1 MEPLEPGLRL
11 YEGAFAAIRQYVVR
25 ERLRPGDPLP
35 SERQI
40 QQQLGISRAPVRE
53 ALRVLQSVGMIEARQ
68 GKGLFVGQMDLRPMV
83 DAFVSHLE
91 LLDADSFEHLLGL
104 RQILELGAVELAAKQ
119 RTADDLARMAA
130 ILAAMRQRIDRR
142 ELVLEEDMGFH
153 DLLVKATHNPLLEYL
168 YACLTP
174 FLVAVREGGEL
185 TPATLDECLTDHTA
199 IYEAVRDRDAGLAT
213 LLMQEHMESVRR
225 QLEDDRTSEEAGYGV
240 SGNGNRS
247 EVVSRQ

>member
-1 MEPLEPGLRL
+1 VEPLEPRLRL
-11 YEGAFAAIRQYVVR
+11 YEGAFESIRQYVVR

-68 GKGLFVGQMDLRPMV
+68 GKGLFVKEMNLRPMV

-91 LLDADSFEHLLGL
+91 LIDLDSFDHLLGL
-104 RQILELGAVELAAKQ
+104 RQILELGAAELAAKQ
-119 RTADDLARMAA
+119 RTADDLAAMAA
-130 ILAAMRQRIDRR
+130 ILEAMRQRIVRQ

-153 DLLVKATHNPLLEYL
+153 ELLVRATHNPLLEQL

-174 FLVAVREGGEL
+174 FLVAVREGGEVNEEVL
-185 TPATLDECLTDHTA
+185 TECLADHTA
-199 IYEAVRDRDAGLAT
+199 IFEAVRDQDAGLAIG
-213 LLMQEHMESVRR
+213 LMQAHMESVRR
-225 QLEDDRTSEEAGYGV
+225 QLEDV
-240 SGNGNRS
+240 P
-247 EVVSRQ
+247 QP

>member
-1 MEPLEPGLRL
+1 MEPLEPRLRL
-11 YEGAFAAIRQYVVR
+11 YEGAFEAIRDYVVR

-53 ALRVLQSVGMIEARQ
+53 ALRVLQSVGIIEARQ
-68 GKGLFVGQMDLRPMV
+68 GKGLFVKEMNLRPMV

-91 LLDADSFEHLLGL
+91 LIDTDSFEHLLGL
-104 RQILELGAVELAAKQ
+104 RQILELGAADLAAKQ
-119 RTADDLARMAA
+119 RTDDDLARMDA

-142 ELVLEEDMGFH
+142 ELVLEEDLGFH
-153 DLLVKATHNPLLEYL
+153 ELLVQATHNPLLEHL

-185 TPATLDECLTDHTA
+185 TAQALDECLTDHTA
-199 IYEAVRDRDAGLAT
+199 IYEAVRDREAGLAIR
-213 LLMQEHMESVRR
+213 LMQEHMESVRR
-225 QLEDDRTSEEAGYGV
+225 QLADDRQS
-240 SGNGNRS
+240 
-247 EVVSRQ
+247 